1 MKKSLAVLVSTIS
14 LLAATFLPVSGAH
27 AQTSS
32 PLVTCINLITKSERI
47 SHNGQCRI
55 AQEAQANWHS
65 LTSDLPLPDKSK
77 SAFITICSNKPS
89 SSVTFQIIRPSCT
102 VRQLR
107 TDYFRSKALA
117 SAPQISKVSS
127 IDANSAQIGLATDQ
141 SGNPDA
147 PIAFYTIT
155 SSHGQS
161 KNIYPG
167 RDLNLTIDNLVE
179 LTAYSFTVTATTADG
194 TSAGSVPSSSV
205 TTAKHEVARSATP
218 PAAQVSFPSTDTATV
233 TIPAGVTNVSVA
245 SLTLGNP
252 SLSFGSQGAALTAAI
267 QSAVNPVSGGSTP
280 FTVSGST
287 KIVDISVAGLSGTAT
302 VCLDGSPTAKL
313 WHYQSGA
320 WVDITTSHTSSQVC
334 GLTSSFSPFASGEQI
349 AAPAIT
355 LSSVAETQTVG
366 SALIGYTIGTSTGGA
381 VSSYSIS
388 PAISTT
394 PGLSFDNS
402 TGLISGTPTVAAI
415 AQTYTVTGTNRTG
428 SSAQNFTITVRPL
441 SPCASGGPC
450 SLGETGPGGGIIF
463 YTSSVGFN
471 CGSSWSST
479 GSPTGGRC
487 HYLEVAPKNWSGSS
501 PDPQRPGRVNA
512 TSTDISG
519 IPNNYT
525 SGSGHQTRDNDTAD
539 FDYTDT
545 SQLGAGLLFTNLI
558 NSTDAGATAARLAS
572 SYSPISGIADY
583 YLPTMTELN
592 LLCQWSKGK
601 VPVVDTQCGAGV
613 VDPATGLNGDDPAT
627 GLNGYSDYWSS
638 SDKFMHSSGNF
649 VVWVLAIDLTHAKYG
664 PSTESFGAG
673 TSENWLVRPIRAF

>member
-1 MKKSLAVLVSTIS
+1 MKKSLAALVSTIS

-127 IDANSAQIGLATDQ
+127 IAANSAQIELATDQ
-141 SGNPDA
+141 GGNPDA

-167 RDLNLTIDNLVE
+167 RDLNLTIDNLAE

-194 TSAGSVPSSSV
+194 TSAGSVQSSSV

-245 SLTLGNP
+245 SSTLGNP
-252 SLSFGSQGAALTAAI
+252 SLSFGSQGAALTATI

-302 VCLDGSPTAKL
+302 VCLDASPTAKL

-334 GLTSSFSPFASGEQI
+334 GLTSSFSPFTSGEQI

-366 SALIGYTIGTSTGGA
+366 SALVGYTIGTSTGGA

-402 TGLISGTPTVAAI
+402 TGLITGTPTVAAI

-441 SPCASGGPC
+441 TCASGGPC

-479 GSPTGGRC
+479 GSPTGGLC

-512 TSTDISG
+512 TSTDILN

-525 SGSGHQTRDNDTAD
+525 NGSGHQTRDNDTAD

-558 NSTDAGATAARLAS
+558 NSTDAGATAARLAR

-583 YLPTMTELN
+583 YLPTLTELN
-592 LLCQWSKGK
+592 LLCQWSKGITQ
-601 VPVVDTQCGAGV
+601 VVDTKCG
-613 VDPATGLNGDDPAT
+613 TGTVNPDS
-627 GLNGYSDYWSS
+627 GLGGSGTTSTYWSS
-638 SDKFMHSSGNF
+638 SDKFLHSSGIF
-649 VVWVLAIDLTHAKYG
+649 TAWVLVIDLTNASYAPG
-664 PSTESFGAG
+664 TESFGDYTTAM
-673 TSENWLVRPIRAF
+673 WAVRPIRAF